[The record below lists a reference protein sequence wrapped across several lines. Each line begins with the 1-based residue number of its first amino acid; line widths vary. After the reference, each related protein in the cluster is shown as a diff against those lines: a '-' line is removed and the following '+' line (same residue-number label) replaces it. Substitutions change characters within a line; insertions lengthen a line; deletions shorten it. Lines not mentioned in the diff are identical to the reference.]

1 MSQKDECVVDLDYCQ
16 ISPQL
21 STSFTSLHLQ
31 HTEYVIIVFTQS
43 CSLLGTIS
51 RSSSISN
58 MNGLLILGVLLFI
71 PGQSD
76 AHATVTPSLAHTDN
90 KSTTVSTTISPASK
104 SSAESQ
110 PATRSV
116 STTSITTTTTEQTPT
131 TTQSVFQK
139 FKSECLDLYIL
150 SGIMLLICGFCMI
163 STLILLCKVCQLRRR
178 LRTDGE
184 PVSNNEYW
192 MGTDN
197 KVKSKSDS
205 EREAK
210 ESTMLMAELTP
221 AQGETNNGTIKEDG
235 ENVKE
240 DEKTPEE
247 KAVGDAANSEEASA
261 TPVTAAEDSPS
272 PNPQA
277 ATEAQPSQAVDAA
290 SSEGKE
296 EGDVEKK

>member
-1 MSQKDECVVDLDYCQ
+1 MELYQDHHQY
-16 ISPQL
+16 
-21 STSFTSLHLQ
+21 T
-31 HTEYVIIVFTQS
+31 
-43 CSLLGTIS
+43 
-51 RSSSISN
+51 N

-71 PGQSD
+71 PGQSG
-76 AHATVTPSLAHTDN
+76 ANRASASPQSIPSE
-90 KSTTVSTTISPASK
+90 STTNVSTTTSTGST
-104 SSAESQ
+104 SRTESQ
-110 PATRSV
+110 PATYTV
-116 STTSITTTTTEQTPT
+116 STTSITTTTTPVRTGT
-131 TTQSVFQK
+131 TTRSVFLHFTAK
-139 FKSECLDLYIL
+139 CRDLYIL
-150 SGIMLLICGFCMI
+150 SGILLLIAVIFII
-163 STLILLCKVCQLRRR
+163 STLMLLCKVCQLRRR

-184 PVSNNEYW
+184 SVSNNEYW
-192 MGTDN
+192 MRTDN
-197 KVKSKSDS
+197 RDKSKPDS

-235 ENVKE
+235 EKVKE

-261 TPVTAAEDSPS
+261 APVTAAEDSPS

-277 ATEAQPSQAVDAA
+277 ATEAQPSQAVEAA

>member
-1 MSQKDECVVDLDYCQ
+1 MLLC
-16 ISPQL
+16 
-21 STSFTSLHLQ
+21 H
-31 HTEYVIIVFTQS
+31 VFTD
-43 CSLLGTIS
+43 T
-51 RSSSISN
+51 N

-76 AHATVTPSLAHTDN
+76 ANRMTQTTLGPNGDQSTYHLSTAT
-90 KSTTVSTTISPASK
+90 SPGSRSK
-104 SSAESQ
+104 TESVSQ
-110 PATRSV
+110 PAISSA
-116 STTSITTTTTEQTPT
+116 STTSITTTTTITTTVKTPT
-131 TTQSVFQK
+131 TTHSVFQK
-139 FKSECLDLYIL
+139 FKAECHDLYIL
-150 SGIMLLICGFCMI
+150 SGVLLLTCVLFMI
-163 STLILLCKVCQLRRR
+163 LTLILLSKVCKLKRR

-192 MGTDN
+192 MGTEN
-197 KVKSKSDS
+197 KAKSKPDS
-205 EREAK
+205 ERAAK
-210 ESTMLMAELTP
+210 ETTMLMAEVTP

-235 ENVKE
+235 EKVKE

-277 ATEAQPSQAVDAA
+277 ATEAQPSQAVEAA

-296 EGDVEKK
+296 EGDAEKK